1 MGLSQPA
8 VHDQGRGDAKG
19 AVMIRGSIEVARR
32 TQVSGWIYAET
43 GTVRDRLILAF
54 AGDRCI
60 GAGKVDRFRKDL
72 LEAKLGDGYCG
83 FEFPIKLNDDESLG
97 AVIVKLQNSDVALI
111 QRDTRLIGPSDA
123 APATEQVLGAIP
135 PARVAW
141 MQDRGWLDQHEYDF
155 LRALHTSGAYERG
168 LRPARRANAEVAP
181 ALRPDHVAHELL
193 SLYAMGDVDIHR
205 RKVATLAEIAGQARP
220 NELSV
225 MALWSGEVCR
235 LAIEERS
242 HTKPRASAPV
252 LLAVPSASAV
262 EYGFGPDRVL
272 FLHRQAAIA
281 PLGSVPADGLIV
293 FTATARP
300 VAKAITPLRSDKAA

>member
-1 MGLSQPA
+1 
-8 VHDQGRGDAKG
+8 
-19 AVMIRGSIEVARR
+19 MIRGSIEVARR

-54 AGDRCI
+54 AGDRCV

-83 FEFPIKLNDDESLG
+83 FEFPIKLNDDERLG
-97 AVIVKLQNSDVALI
+97 AVILKLQNSDVALI
-111 QRDTRLIGPSDA
+111 QRDTKLTGAADA
-123 APATEQVLGAIP
+123 APAAEQELGAIS

-168 LRPARRANAEVAP
+168 LRPARRANADAAP
-181 ALRPDHVAHELL
+181 ALRPDNVAQELL

-205 RKVATLAEIAGQARP
+205 RKVATLAELAASAPPQGRP
-220 NELSV
+220 HELSV
-225 MALWSGEVCR
+225 MALWSGDPCR

-242 HTKPRASAPV
+242 HTKPRAGGPA
-252 LLAVPSASAV
+252 LLAAPHASTV

-272 FLHRQAAIA
+272 FLHRHAAIA
-281 PLGSVPADGLIV
+281 PLGGVPGDGLVV

-300 VAKAITPLRSDKAA
+300 VAKAAPPLRSDKAA

>member
-1 MGLSQPA
+1 
-8 VHDQGRGDAKG
+8 
-19 AVMIRGSIEVARR
+19 MIRGSIEVARR

-54 AGDRCI
+54 AGERCV

-83 FEFPIKLNDDESLG
+83 FDFPIKLNDDEALG

-111 QRDTRLIGPSDA
+111 QRTTRLIGPADV
-123 APATEQVLGAIP
+123 PQGGEHELGAIS

-155 LRALHTSGAYERG
+155 LRSVHTSGAYERG
-168 LRPARRANAEVAP
+168 LRQPRRANAEAAP
-181 ALRPDHVAHELL
+181 ALRPEHVAQELL

-205 RKVATLAEIAGQARP
+205 RKVPGLAELAALAPPAGRP
-220 NELSV
+220 TELPIL
-225 MALWSGEVCR
+225 ALWSGEACR

-242 HTKPRASAPV
+242 HIRARGA
-252 LLAVPSASAV
+252 LAVLPTPQAGSL

-272 FLHRQAAIA
+272 FLHRHAAIA
-281 PLGSVPADGLIV
+281 PLGIVPADGMVV

-300 VAKAITPLRSDKAA
+300 AAKAVPTLRNPKAA